1 MTTLNDE
8 IESLLISKGAS
19 LFDFADL
26 QELPSK
32 DRDGL
37 PFGISFAVA
46 LDPDIIAGISDGP
59 TKEYME
65 NLGRVD
71 NLLQEIGEITVKN
84 LREKGHKAHP
94 HTTPG
99 IENHDTLINK
109 LPQKTVATR
118 AGLGW
123 IGKCALLITPEF
135 GSAVRLG
142 SVLTNAKVDIGVSMN
157 QSQCD
162 NCTACIS
169 VCPAEA
175 ITGEEWHTGVKRDT
189 LINAFSCRQAARE
202 LLIKRTGSEVAGRT
216 ICGICIT
223 ACPWTQQYLNKASKK

>member
-1 MTTLNDE
+1 MSLSDE
-8 IESLLISKGAS
+8 LTSFLISQGAS
-19 LFDFADL
+19 LVGFADL

-135 GSAVRLG
+135 GTAVRLG
-142 SVLTNAKVDIGVSMN
+142 SVLTDAKLDIGVPTN

-162 NCTACIS
+162 NCTACIN
-169 VCPAEA
+169 VCPAGRRA
-175 ITGEEWHTGVKRDT
+175 YWHM
-189 LINAFSCRQAARE
+189 
-202 LLIKRTGSEVAGRT
+202 
-216 ICGICIT
+216 
-223 ACPWTQQYLNKASKK
+223 ASY